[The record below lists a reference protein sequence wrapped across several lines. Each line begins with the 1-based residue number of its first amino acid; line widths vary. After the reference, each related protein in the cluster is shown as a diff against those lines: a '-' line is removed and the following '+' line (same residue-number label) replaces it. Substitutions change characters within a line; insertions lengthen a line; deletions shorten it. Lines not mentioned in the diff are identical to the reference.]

1 MFHLSGRIL
10 GEGGDLLHGATP
22 KQVQA
27 SVAAAEAYNASVVAA
42 VEYDSEVEEELIGI
56 QIATLDLERRV
67 LIQQMKNDRLRR
79 RRSRWVKPWV
89 AQRNE
94 VCMYSKLMKLL
105 RDHNPEDFRQ
115 MLRVT
120 PQMFDEILERVT
132 PLIQKETTRFRKPLE
147 PGLKLALTLWHLAT
161 GEKYRAMR
169 FSWSV
174 PHNTICKVV
183 REVCK
188 ALCTVYL
195 EEAIPVPRDAEGD

>member
-1 MFHLSGRIL
+1 MEDFDSDLEIDFDHKFEQNMAALELECLS
-10 GEGGDLLHGATP
+10 
-22 KQVQA
+22 
-27 SVAAAEAYNASVVAA
+27 
-42 VEYDSEVEEELIGI
+42 
-56 QIATLDLERRV
+56 LERRILV
-67 LIQQMKNDRLRR
+67 ERMKNDRLRR

-89 AQRNE
+89 AQRDQ

-105 RDHNPEDFRQ
+105 REHDPEDFRQ

-132 PLIQKETTRFRKPLE
+132 PLIAKETTNFRRPLE

-183 REVCK
+183 REVCH
-188 ALCTVYL
+188 ALCTVYT
-195 EEAIPVPRDAEGD
+195 EEVFSVPRDAQGKKIVLFNTLVLCPGLPVKLANTIINVFVT